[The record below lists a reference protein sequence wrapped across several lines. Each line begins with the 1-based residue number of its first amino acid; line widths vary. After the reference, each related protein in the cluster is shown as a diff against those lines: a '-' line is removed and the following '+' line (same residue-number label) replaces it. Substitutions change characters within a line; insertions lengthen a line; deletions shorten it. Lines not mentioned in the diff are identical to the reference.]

1 MRLRPIQSLS
11 GLSVCLGTALAFA
24 GSALATD
31 PGATRASDDARLL
44 APTNPWTL
52 SVTPYG
58 WLPFFNGDVTIKGRT
73 VSVDVTP
80 IELLEHLDAA
90 PWMSYVE
97 ARKGPFAIYN
107 DIVYAKV
114 GVDANHARSIDGLNL
129 NATANLKAELAIIE
143 AGAAYEIARWQP
155 GGSIKDNGPQRFT
168 AFDLIVGARYW
179 HQEMAISLALSAF
192 DTTGLDVSGSRAVA
206 RGGSVDW
213 VDPLVGFRI
222 RHQLSPGHELVFRAD
237 VGGFDVGSQFSWNL
251 MGAYSWDF
259 AVRDGV
265 TLSGLLG
272 YRALSVDYAKG
283 SGLSTYEYD
292 VVMHGPI
299 VGLMAKF

>member
-1 MRLRPIQSLS
+1 VAEQLGGAVVVKAQVLVGGRGKAGGIKLAADPAEAEQHAAAILGMDIRGHTVRRVWVEQSSDIEREYYFSITFDRGEKRPLLMLTTAGGVEIEEVAATTPERL
-11 GLSVCLGTALAFA
+11 
-24 GSALATD
+24 
-31 PGATRASDDARLL
+31 ARL
-44 APTNPWTL
+44 
-52 SVTPYG
+52 
-58 WLPFFNGDVTIKGRT
+58 
-73 VSVDVTP
+73 
-80 IELLEHLDAA
+80 HL
-90 PWMSYVE
+90 
-97 ARKGPFAIYN
+97 
-107 DIVYAKV
+107 
-114 GVDANHARSIDGLNL
+114 
-129 NATANLKAELAIIE
+129 
-143 AGAAYEIARWQP
+143 
-155 GGSIKDNGPQRFT
+155 
-168 AFDLIVGARYW
+168 
-179 HQEMAISLALSAF
+179 
-192 DTTGLDVSGSRAVA
+192 
-206 RGGSVDW
+206 
-213 VDPLVGFRI
+213 DPLVGFRI

>member
-1 MRLRPIQSLS
+1 MRHSPFQSIVGLF
-11 GLSVCLGTALAFA
+11 LSVGSTLVCA

-31 PGATRASDDARLL
+31 PASTRALL
-44 APTNPWTL
+44 APANPWTL

-73 VSVDVTP
+73 VSVDVNP

-90 PWMSYVE
+90 PWMSYIE
-97 ARKGPFAIYN
+97 ARRGPLAFYN
-107 DIVYAKV
+107 DIVYAQA
-114 GVDANHARSIDGLNL
+114 GVAGSRARSVDGLNL
-129 NATANLKAELAIIE
+129 NVDAAVKVELSIIE
-143 AGAAYEIARWQP
+143 AGAAYEIARWRS
-155 GGSIKDNGPQRFT
+155 GGSTKDNVPQRFT

-179 HQEMAISLALSAF
+179 HQDMAINLAVGAF
-192 DTTGLDVSGSRAVA
+192 DTTGLDVSGGRAIA

-222 RHQLSPGHELVFRAD
+222 RHQMSPGHEFVFRAD
-237 VGGFDVGSQFSWNL
+237 VGGFDVGSQISWNL

-265 TLSGLLG
+265 TYSGLLG

-292 VVMHGPI
+292 VLQHGPI
-299 VGLMAKF
+299 VGLTAKF